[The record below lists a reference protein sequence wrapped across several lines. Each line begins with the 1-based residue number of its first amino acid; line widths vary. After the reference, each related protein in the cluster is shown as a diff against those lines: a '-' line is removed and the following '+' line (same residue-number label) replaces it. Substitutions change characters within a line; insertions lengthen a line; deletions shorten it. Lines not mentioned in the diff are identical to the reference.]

1 MRLKLDFSSFFLNK
15 FQQFLKIS
23 GFLEIQML
31 SFMVTKRPETFIG
44 IIKDFDIMTTG
55 YGSNILC
62 FPNFLKEKCMDR
74 SQLLK
79 KHQKWF
85 ALDFLLRMK
94 PDESMKTLLLR

>member
-1 MRLKLDFSSFFLNK
+1 
-15 FQQFLKIS
+15 
-23 GFLEIQML
+23 
-31 SFMVTKRPETFIG
+31 MVTKRPETFTG

-79 KHQKWF
+79 KHQK
-85 ALDFLLRMK
+85 
-94 PDESMKTLLLR
+94 